1 MSEKHISFMSDK
13 FNTQQTDA
21 SHGSLLYEYVSDIRA
36 LDLGG
41 CVLLKWYKKHSYAKV
56 KRMTGQYFG
65 VKSREMGTLLY
76 QRISKEEFDNI
87 SRCDFLRNAEG

>member
-1 MSEKHISFMSDK
+1 
-13 FNTQQTDA
+13 
-21 SHGSLLYEYVSDIRA
+21 
-36 LDLGG
+36 
-41 CVLLKWYKKHSYAKV
+41 VLLKWYKKHSYAKV